1 MKNYQMYIDG
11 TWQDAE
17 SGKRFDTVE
26 PWTENTWATMPHAEA
41 ADADKA
47 VKAAHVAMTE
57 GPWAS
62 MTATA
67 RGGLMRKLGD
77 LIARDSEILAQAE
90 VADNGKLIAEMRG
103 QCGYL
108 PQYYYYFGGMADKIE
123 GTVPPI
129 ERPGTHAF
137 TRNEPIG
144 VVVAIT
150 PWNSPLLLVAAKIA
164 PALAAGCS
172 VIVKPSEHAS
182 ASTLEFAKLAEEA
195 GFPPGVINVV
205 TGFGHEVGDA
215 LVRHPQVARITFTG
229 GEETGRKI
237 NETAAK
243 DFKEVDLELGGKSP
257 NIVFDDADLDEAVN
271 GAIAGI
277 FGASGQSCIAGSRLL
292 LQDSIYDAF
301 VEKLIAIMS
310 QVTIGNPHEATTQ
323 IGPMTTE
330 QQYAKVLDY
339 INIAKAEGAN
349 CVLGGDKVEG
359 AGWFIKP
366 TIFTD
371 VTNDM
376 RIAREEVFGPVLSI
390 IRFKDEAEA
399 LRIANDTNYGLA
411 GGIWTQ
417 NMQRSFEVSAKL
429 QAGTVWVNTYRALS
443 YTMPFGGFK
452 DSGKGRE
459 NGIAA
464 IRANFETKSV
474 IMNYGMKVPNPFV
487 MNLS

>member
-11 TWQDAE
+11 TWQDAL

-26 PWTENTWATMPHAEA
+26 PWTENVWATMPHAEA

-47 VKAAHVAMTE
+47 VKAAHIAMTE